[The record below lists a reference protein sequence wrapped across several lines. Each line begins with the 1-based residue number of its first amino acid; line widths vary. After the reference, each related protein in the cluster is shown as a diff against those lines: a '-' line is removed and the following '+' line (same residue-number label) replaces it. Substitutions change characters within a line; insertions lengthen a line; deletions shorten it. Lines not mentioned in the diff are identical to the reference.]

1 VSLFTFDFEA
11 SCLPAYGKSYP
22 IEVGLCEV
30 ATGEVEFW
38 IIKPAPQ
45 WLDWD
50 WNPAAERLHG
60 LSRDVLNDVGVRA
73 GVVLS
78 RLHGIAANRVVSD
91 SGLDSYW
98 LNTLSQA
105 AGFPPPFEIE
115 LVDVVLN
122 QMPIASGPAGQ
133 AEVERAQALAL
144 ERYPKLH
151 HAGED
156 ARRLAEVIRI
166 LAGDDLAATL
176 AAF

>member
-1 VSLFTFDFEA
+1 MSLYTIDFEA

-22 IEVGLCEV
+22 IEVGLCDV

-38 IIKPAPQ
+38 IIKPAPR
-45 WLDWD
+45 WADWD
-50 WNPAAERLHG
+50 WNPTAERLHG
-60 LSRDVLNDVGVRA
+60 LSRDTLNEIGVRA

-115 LVDVVLN
+115 QVDVVISQL
-122 QMPIASGPAGQ
+122 PLAPAEEGQ
-133 AEVERAQALAL
+133 AEISRAQALAL
-144 ERYPKLH
+144 DHYPKLH

-166 LAGDDLAATL
+166 LAADDLAAILTG
-176 AAF
+176 F